1 MGFPPASRR
10 PTSPRATNERGA
22 TPQREQ
28 RPALDVALPFA
39 EVPLTTW
46 ITPPRNA
53 RLQLEAADL
62 AYDHGRRRRVRRRS
76 VRGRRP
82 AAFVDV
88 VLVTDAGSRVRCALA
103 SGDVLH
109 RVRHVPAMV
118 MLPHGPVEV
127 DAHAVD
133 PPDRVGSRQLVAH
146 GEVVL
151 FPIRR
156 HHPCAHAGAASA
168 GIMIMVPVSTNS
180 IVFRVSLLLVRWRP
194 FPKRVSAGRFR
205 NAFLPGRFRNAFLPA
220 VSETRFCPAVSETR
234 FCPAVS
240 ETRFCR
246 AGPGA
251 PPGRWSRAGS
261 IDCYSSGAPGF
272 GCSVGSCSTIEPVRF
287 PLQQLTHRVRDPR
300 SLHFTA
306 RPNAGAYRVQGQGGA
321 DRVITRSLGP

>member
-151 FPIRR
+151 
-156 HHPCAHAGAASA
+156 
-168 GIMIMVPVSTNS
+168 
-180 IVFRVSLLLVRWRP
+180 
-194 FPKRVSAGRFR
+194 
-205 NAFLPGRFRNAFLPA
+205 PA
-220 VSETRFCPAVSETR
+220 PTR
-234 FCPAVS
+234 
-240 ETRFCR
+240 
-246 AGPGA
+246 A
-251 PPGRWSRAGS
+251 PP
-261 IDCYSSGAPGF
+261 APA
-272 GCSVGSCSTIEPVRF
+272 S
-287 PLQQLTHRVRDPR
+287 
-300 SLHFTA
+300 
-306 RPNAGAYRVQGQGGA
+306 
-321 DRVITRSLGP
+321 